1 MSSLLGCGQ
10 RPIQL
15 EVSTARLQDNLRALR
30 QIQPNQLVWAVVK
43 ARGYGHGLDAVVE
56 GFADADGLALL
67 EIDELRQVRALG
79 WKKPVLLLEGL
90 FNEAGLC
97 EAVELQADLVV
108 HCKEQ
113 LHWLLSSSSH
123 PQSYQQG
130 KGRVC

>member
-67 EIDELRQVRALG
+67 EIDELRQVRSLG
-79 WKKPVLLLEGL
+79 WKK
-90 FNEAGLC
+90 
-97 EAVELQADLVV
+97 
-108 HCKEQ
+108 
-113 LHWLLSSSSH
+113 
-123 PQSYQQG
+123 
-130 KGRVC
+130 